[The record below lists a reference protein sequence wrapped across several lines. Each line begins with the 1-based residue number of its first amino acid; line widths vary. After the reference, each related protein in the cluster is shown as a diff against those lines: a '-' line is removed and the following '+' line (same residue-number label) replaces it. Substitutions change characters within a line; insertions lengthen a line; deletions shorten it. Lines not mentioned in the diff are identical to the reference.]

1 MLFAIGM
8 VVLLGCIVGGFL
20 GGGGHLYVLW
30 QPFEFLIIFG
40 SALGAYVIA
49 NPKDVLM
56 GTLKSLGKLL
66 SGSKYDKAAY
76 LELLSVLY
84 TIFKLAKSKGDLALE
99 SHVDNPSESEL
110 FKKFPKFL
118 GNHHAV
124 EFLCDYLRLLTL
136 GSNKA
141 HEIEAVMDAELE
153 SHRAEHHA
161 ISSAIQTAADGLPAL
176 GIVAAVLGIIHTMGA
191 ITEPPEVLG
200 HMIGAALVGTFTGVL
215 AAYGFVAPIAKSL
228 EGKFEGEGH
237 FLECIKIGLIGHI
250 QGYAPQISVEF
261 ARKTLNGKVRPSFTE
276 LDEAIQNVQL

>member
-261 ARKTLNGKVRPSFTE
+261 ARKTLHGKVRPSFTE